1 MAKQKKGITANPQTL
16 NKSDPGRPENWLYL
30 LNRDALTFGVLRKR
44 YHDRDNSACEFG
56 TSKLRPVS
64 PAAAG
69 QAITAARADVVLPR
83 HAEDALADPF
93 EFLAGCDDLTLDPA
107 ILVYLSIAFPEA
119 VRLHH
124 AWEQARLFARKLA
137 DERDVASLV
146 ILHAPGLVSSPNPP
160 HAHFLICPRT
170 GSSPL
175 GLKFGGLDRELIC
188 DKGADV
194 LNKCWRAMNAG
205 QR

>member
-1 MAKQKKGITANPQTL
+1 MAKQKKSVAVKPQTST
-16 NKSDPGRPENWLYL
+16 KSDPGRPENWLYL

-44 YHDRDNSACEFG
+44 YNDRDNSACEFG

-69 QAITAARADVVLPR
+69 QAITAARADVVLPH
-83 HAEDALADPF
+83 HAEDALANPF
-93 EFLAGCDDLTLDPA
+93 AFLAGCDELTLDPA

-124 AWEQARLFARKLA
+124 AWEQARRFARMLA
-137 DERDVASLV
+137 DDRNLASLV
-146 ILHAPGLVSSPNPP
+146 VLHAPGLVSSPNPP
-160 HAHFLICPRT
+160 HVHLLNCPRT

-188 DKGADV
+188 DKGADI
-194 LNKCWRAMNAG
+194 LDKCWRTMCAG
-205 QR
+205 EG

>member
-1 MAKQKKGITANPQTL
+1 MAKQKKSVAVKPQTST
-16 NKSDPGRPENWLYL
+16 KSDPGRPEDWLYL

-44 YHDRDNSACEFG
+44 YNDRENSAYEFG
-56 TSKLRPVS
+56 ASKLQPVS

-69 QAITAARADVVLPR
+69 QAITAARADVVLPH
-83 HAEDALADPF
+83 HAEDALANPF
-93 EFLAGCDDLTLDPA
+93 AFLAGCDELTLDPA

-124 AWEQARLFARKLA
+124 AWEQARRFARVLA

-160 HAHFLICPRT
+160 HAHLLICPRT
-170 GSSPL
+170 GSSSL
-175 GLKFGGLDRELIC
+175 GLKYGGLDRELIC

-194 LNKCWRAMNAG
+194 LNKCWKAMSAG
-205 QR
+205 QG

>member
-1 MAKQKKGITANPQTL
+1 MAKQKKSVAVKPQTST
-16 NKSDPGRPENWLYL
+16 KSDPGRPENWLYL

-44 YHDRDNSACEFG
+44 YNDRENSAYEFG
-56 TSKLRPVS
+56 ASKLQPVS

-69 QAITAARADVVLPR
+69 QAITAARADVVLPH
-83 HAEDALADPF
+83 HAEDALANPF
-93 EFLAGCDDLTLDPA
+93 AFLAGCDELTLDPA

-124 AWEQARLFARKLA
+124 AWEQARRFARVLA

-160 HAHFLICPRT
+160 HAHLLICPRT
-170 GSSPL
+170 GSSSL
-175 GLKFGGLDRELIC
+175 GLKYGGLDRELIC

-194 LNKCWRAMNAG
+194 LNKCWKAMSAG
-205 QR
+205 QG